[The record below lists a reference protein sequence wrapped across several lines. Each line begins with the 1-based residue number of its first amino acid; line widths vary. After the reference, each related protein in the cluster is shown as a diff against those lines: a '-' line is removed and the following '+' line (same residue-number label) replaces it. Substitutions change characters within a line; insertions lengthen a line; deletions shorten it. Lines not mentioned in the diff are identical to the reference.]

1 MPELPEVQTV
11 VDTLI
16 AQGLPGRRIADV
28 GVYWPK
34 IIADMPPA
42 VFCRRANGRTI
53 EQITRRGKYIV
64 MRLSGD
70 LTLLI
75 HLRMS
80 GRFNWSLA
88 TSPRLSHE
96 HVVFALDGAH
106 SLRFQDTR
114 KFGRMLL
121 TDAPQRILDRLGPE
135 PLDKG
140 FTSQGLAGM
149 LGACRRQIKPLLLD
163 QRFLAGMG
171 NIYVDEALWEARIH
185 PRQISSTLDHPAIVG
200 LHRAIVSVL
209 HQGLRNRGTSLGRG
223 QTNFQ
228 SPHRDPGGNARAL
241 NVFRR
246 TGQACPRCT
255 TTIVRLV
262 VGQRSTHICPKCQ
275 PLISRLCRPA
285 VPCEPLQRRRRN
297 AGHR

>member
-16 AQGLPGRRIADV
+16 AQGLPGRQIADV

-42 VFCRRANGRTI
+42 IFCRRICGRTI
-53 EQITRRGKYIV
+53 QRITRRGKYV
-64 MRLSGD
+64 VVHLSGD

-80 GRFNWSLA
+80 GRFNWSPA
-88 TSPRLSHE
+88 ASPRLKHE
-96 HVVFALDGAH
+96 HVVFELDGEN

-121 TDAPQRILDRLGPE
+121 TATPQRILDRLGPE
-135 PLDKG
+135 PLDEG
-140 FTSQGLAGM
+140 FTCQGLAGM
-149 LGACRRQIKPLLLD
+149 LSTCRRQIKPLLLD

-185 PRQISSTLDHPAIVG
+185 PRQISSTLDHPVIVG

-209 HQGLRNRGTSLGRG
+209 QKGLQNRGTSLGRG

-228 SPHRDPGGNARAL
+228 SPRRDPGRNAPAL

-246 TGQACPRCT
+246 TGQACPRCAG
-255 TTIVRLV
+255 TIVRIV
-262 VGQRSTHICPKCQ
+262 VGQRSTHVCPACQ
-275 PLISRLCRPA
+275 RLT
-285 VPCEPLQRRRRN
+285 
-297 AGHR
+297 GSY

>member
-42 VFCRRANGRTI
+42 VFCCRICGRTI

-64 MRLSGD
+64 VHLSGD

-80 GRFNWSLA
+80 GRFYWSPA
-88 TSPRLSHE
+88 TSPHLKHE
-96 HVVFALDGAH
+96 HVVFELDGAH

-121 TDAPQRILDRLGPE
+121 TETPECILDRLGPE
-135 PLDKG
+135 PLDEA
-140 FTSQGLAGM
+140 FTCQDLAGM
-149 LGACRRQIKPLLLD
+149 LSTCRRQIKPLLLD
-163 QRFLAGMG
+163 QRFLAGLG

-185 PRQISSTLDHPAIVG
+185 PRQLSSTLDRPAVAG

-209 HQGLRNRGTSLGRG
+209 RKGLRNRGTSLGRG

-228 SPHRDPGGNARAL
+228 SPRRDPGRNASAL

-246 TGQACPRCT
+246 TGQACPRCSG
-255 TTIVRLV
+255 TIVRVV
-262 VGQRSTHICPKCQ
+262 VGQRSTHLCPACQ
-275 PLISRLCRPA
+275 RLTDS
-285 VPCEPLQRRRRN
+285 
-297 AGHR
+297 

>member
-11 VDTLI
+11 VDALI
-16 AQGLPGRRIADV
+16 AQGLPGRRIRRV
-28 GVYWPK
+28 CVHWPK
-34 IIADMPPA
+34 IIAGMPA
-42 VFCRRANGRTI
+42 VDFCRRARGCVI
-53 EQITRRGKYIV
+53 GPITRRGKYIV

-80 GRFNWSLA
+80 GRFNWSPA
-88 TSPRLSHE
+88 ASPRLKHE
-96 HVVFALDGAH
+96 HVVFELDGDH

-121 TDAPQRILDRLGPE
+121 TATPQRILDRLGPE

-140 FTSQGLAGM
+140 FTRQRLAGM

-163 QRFLAGMG
+163 QQFLAGMG
-171 NIYVDEALWEARIH
+171 NIYVDEALWQARIH
-185 PRQISSTLDHPAIVG
+185 PRQISNTLDQPAIVG
-200 LHRAIVSVL
+200 LHRAIVQVL
-209 HQGLRNRGTSLGRG
+209 QKGLQNRGTSLGRG

-228 SPHRDPGGNARAL
+228 SPRRDPGGNAQTL

-246 TGQACPRCT
+246 TGQACPRCSVP
-255 TTIVRLV
+255 IVRLV
-262 VGQRSTHICPKCQ
+262 VGQRSTHVCPACQ
-275 PLISRLCRPA
+275 RLTDSY
-285 VPCEPLQRRRRN
+285 
-297 AGHR
+297 

>member
-28 GVYWPK
+28 RVYWPK

-42 VFCRRANGRTI
+42 DFCRTVCGRTI
-53 EQITRRGKYIV
+53 GQITRRGKFIV
-64 MRLSGD
+64 VGLSGG

-80 GRFNWSLA
+80 GRFNWA
-88 TSPRLSHE
+88 PAASPRLKHE
-96 HVVFALDGAH
+96 HVVFGLDGAH

-121 TDAPQRILDRLGPE
+121 TPAPQRILDCLGPE
-135 PLDKG
+135 PLDEA
-140 FTSQGLAGM
+140 FTWQGLAGM

-171 NIYVDEALWEARIH
+171 NIYVDEALWQARIH
-185 PRQISSTLDHPAIVG
+185 PRQISSTLDPPAVVG
-200 LHRAIVSVL
+200 LHRAIIDVL
-209 HQGLRNRGTSLGRG
+209 RKGLQNRGTSLGRG

-228 SPHRDPGGNARAL
+228 SPRRDPGRNAQTL

-246 TGQACPRCT
+246 TGQACPRCGG
-255 TTIVRLV
+255 TIVRLL
-262 VGQRSTHICPKCQ
+262 VGQRSTHVCPACQ
-275 PLISRLCRPA
+275 PLTDSY
-285 VPCEPLQRRRRN
+285 
-297 AGHR
+297 